1 MLLKSLIFNP
11 LLLKPTLLSP
21 LITAAIETSLN
32 SVLFRDK
39 SLKAARL
46 RLAGKVLRIE
56 LREVSFPL
64 LLVFSERQVDVLS
77 QWDGDADCIV
87 KTDIAVLVKLRDRQQ
102 LSSLMRSSELIV
114 EGDIQVVQQLVTLLD
129 LAEWEPAE
137 WLAPYIGDIAAETI
151 GQAVQKSSRFLS
163 KQLQQQQ
170 NYLAEAI
177 TEEWKMAPAPLEVV
191 WFNEEVDA
199 TARATE
205 ALTARLVTME
215 TKQ

>member
-1 MLLKSLIFNP
+1 M
-11 LLLKPTLLSP
+11 LSP

-56 LREVSFPL
+56 LREMSFPL

-77 QWDGDADCIV
+77 RWDGDADCIV
-87 KTDIAVLVKLRDRQQ
+87 KTDVAVLVKLRDRQQ
-102 LSSLMRSSELIV
+102 LSSLMRSGELIV
-114 EGDIQVVQQLVTLLD
+114 EDDIQVVQQLVTLLD

-151 GQAVQKSSRFLS
+151 GQVVQKSSRFLS
-163 KQLQQQQ
+163 NQLQQQQ

-177 TEEWKMAPAPLEVV
+177 TEEWKMAPAPLEIV

-205 ALTARLVTME
+205 ALTTRLVTME

>member
-1 MLLKSLIFNP
+1 MPLKSLIFKS
-11 LLLKPTLLSP
+11 LSLKPTLLSP

-46 RLAGKVLRIE
+46 RLAGKMLSIE

-77 QWDGDADCIV
+77 QWDGDADCTV
-87 KTDIAVLVKLRDRQQ
+87 TTNVAVLAKLRDRQQ
-102 LSSLMRSSELIV
+102 LSPLMRSGELIV
-114 EGDIQVVQQLVTLLD
+114 EGDIQVVQQLITLLD
-129 LAEWEPAE
+129 LAEWEPSE

-151 GQAVQKSSRFLS
+151 GQAIQKSNRFLS
-163 KQLQQQQ
+163 KQFQQQQ
-170 NYLAEAI
+170 HYVAEAI
-177 TEEWKMAPAPLEVV
+177 TEEWKIAPAPLEVV
-191 WFNEEVDA
+191 WFNEEIDA

-205 ALTARLVTME
+205 ALTARLATME

>member
-1 MLLKSLIFNP
+1 MPLKSLIFKS
-11 LLLKPTLLSP
+11 LSLKPTLLSP

-46 RLAGKVLRIE
+46 RLTGKVLRIE
-56 LREVSFPL
+56 LREMNFPL

-87 KTDIAVLVKLRDRQQ
+87 KTDITVLVKLRDRQQ
-102 LSSLMRSSELIV
+102 LSPLMRSGELIV
-114 EGDIQVVQQLVTLLD
+114 EGNIQVVQQLVTLLD
-129 LAEWEPAE
+129 LAELEPAE
-137 WLAPYIGDIAAETI
+137 WLAPYIGDVAAETI
-151 GQAVQKSSRFLS
+151 GQVVHKSSRFLS

-170 NYLAEAI
+170 LYLAEAI

-199 TARATE
+199 AARATE
-205 ALTARLVTME
+205 ALSARLATME

>member
-1 MLLKSLIFNP
+1 MPLKSLIFKS
-11 LLLKPTLLSP
+11 LSLKPTLLSP

-46 RLAGKVLRIE
+46 RLAGKVLSIE

-77 QWDGDADCIV
+77 QWDGDADCTV
-87 KTDIAVLVKLRDRQQ
+87 KTNVAVLAKLRDRQQ
-102 LSSLMRSSELIV
+102 LSPLMRSGELIV
-114 EGDIQVVQQLVTLLD
+114 EGDIQVVQQLITLLD

-151 GQAVQKSSRFLS
+151 GQIIHKSNRFLS
-163 KQLQQQQ
+163 KQFQQQQ
-170 NYLAEAI
+170 HYVAEAI
-177 TEEWKMAPAPLEVV
+177 TEEWKIAPAPLEVV

-205 ALTARLVTME
+205 ALTARLATME

>member
-1 MLLKSLIFNP
+1 M
-11 LLLKPTLLSP
+11 LLKPTLLSP

>member
-1 MLLKSLIFNP
+1 MPLKSLIFKS
-11 LLLKPTLLSP
+11 LSLKPTLLSP

-46 RLAGKVLRIE
+46 RLAGKMLSIE

-77 QWDGDADCIV
+77 QWDGDADCTV
-87 KTDIAVLVKLRDRQQ
+87 TTNVAVLAKLRDRQQ
-102 LSSLMRSSELIV
+102 LSPLMRSGELIV
-114 EGDIQVVQQLVTLLD
+114 EGDIQVVQQLITLLD
-129 LAEWEPAE
+129 LAEWEPSE

-151 GQAVQKSSRFLS
+151 WQAIQKSNRFLS
-163 KQLQQQQ
+163 KQFQQQQ
-170 NYLAEAI
+170 HYVAEAI
-177 TEEWKMAPAPLEVV
+177 TEEWKIAPAPLEVV
-191 WFNEEVDA
+191 WFNEEIDA

-205 ALTARLVTME
+205 ALTARLATME

>member
-1 MLLKSLIFNP
+1 MS
-11 LLLKPTLLSP
+11 LKPALLSP

-32 SVLFRDK
+32 SVLFRDN
-39 SLKAARL
+39 SLKSARL
-46 RLAGKVLRIE
+46 RLTGKVLRIE
-56 LREVSFPL
+56 LREMNFPL

-87 KTDIAVLVKLRDRQQ
+87 KTDITVLVKLRDRQQ
-102 LSSLMRSSELIV
+102 LSPLMRSGELAV

-137 WLAPYIGDIAAETI
+137 WLAPYIGDVAAETI
-151 GQAVQKSSRFLS
+151 GQAVHKSSRFLS

-170 NYLAEAI
+170 LYLAEAI
-177 TEEWKMAPAPLEVV
+177 TEEWQMAPAPLEVV

-205 ALTARLVTME
+205 ALSARLATME

>member
-1 MLLKSLIFNP
+1 MPLKSLIFKP

-129 LAEWEPAE
+129 LAEWGPAE

-151 GQAVQKSSRFLS
+151 GQAVQKSGRFLS

-199 TARATE
+199 TDRATE

>member
-1 MLLKSLIFNP
+1 M
-11 LLLKPTLLSP
+11 LLKPTLLSP

-56 LREVSFPL
+56 LREMSFPL

-77 QWDGDADCIV
+77 RWDGDADCIV
-87 KTDIAVLVKLRDRQQ
+87 KTDVAVLVKLRDRQQ
-102 LSSLMRSSELIV
+102 LSSLMRSGELIV
-114 EGDIQVVQQLVTLLD
+114 EDDIQVVQQLVTLLD

-151 GQAVQKSSRFLS
+151 GQVVQKSSRFLS
-163 KQLQQQQ
+163 NQLQQQQ

-177 TEEWKMAPAPLEVV
+177 TEEWKMAPAPLEIV

-205 ALTARLVTME
+205 ALTTRLVTME

>member
-1 MLLKSLIFNP
+1 MLLKSLIFKP

>member
-1 MLLKSLIFNP
+1 MLLKSLIFKP

-64 LLVFSERQVDVLS
+64 LLVFSERQIDVLS

>member
-1 MLLKSLIFNP
+1 MLLKSLIFKP

-199 TARATE
+199 TARGTE

>member
-1 MLLKSLIFNP
+1 MPLKSLIYKP

-56 LREVSFPL
+56 LREMSFPL

-77 QWDGDADCIV
+77 RWDGDADCIV
-87 KTDIAVLVKLRDRQQ
+87 KTDVAVLVKLRDRQQ
-102 LSSLMRSSELIV
+102 LSSLMRSGELIV
-114 EGDIQVVQQLVTLLD
+114 EDDIQVVQQLVTLLD

-151 GQAVQKSSRFLS
+151 GQVVQKSSRFLS
-163 KQLQQQQ
+163 NQLQQQQ

-205 ALTARLVTME
+205 ALTTRLVTME

>member
-1 MLLKSLIFNP
+1 MPLKSLIFKS
-11 LLLKPTLLSP
+11 LSLKPTLLSP
-21 LITAAIETSLN
+21 LITVAIETSLN

-46 RLAGKVLRIE
+46 RLAGKVLSIE

-77 QWDGDADCIV
+77 QWDGDADCTV
-87 KTDIAVLVKLRDRQQ
+87 TTNVAVLAKLRDRQQ
-102 LSSLMRSSELIV
+102 LSLLMRSGELIV
-114 EGDIQVVQQLVTLLD
+114 EGDIQVVQQLITLLD
-129 LAEWEPAE
+129 LAEWEPSE

-151 GQAVQKSSRFLS
+151 GQAIQKSNRFLS
-163 KQLQQQQ
+163 KQFQQQQ
-170 NYLAEAI
+170 HYVAEAI
-177 TEEWKMAPAPLEVV
+177 TEEWKIAPAPLEVV

-205 ALTARLVTME
+205 ALTARLATME

>member
-1 MLLKSLIFNP
+1 MPLNSLIFKP

-46 RLAGKVLRIE
+46 RLAGKVLRLE
-56 LREVSFPL
+56 LREMSFPL

-87 KTDIAVLVKLRDRQQ
+87 KTDVAVLVKLRDRQQ

-114 EGDIQVVQQLVTLLD
+114 EGDIQLVQQLVTLLD

-151 GQAVQKSSRFLS
+151 GQVVQKSSRFLS
-163 KQLQQQQ
+163 NQLQQQQ

-205 ALTARLVTME
+205 ALTTRLVTME

>member
-1 MLLKSLIFNP
+1 MPLKSLIYKP

-56 LREVSFPL
+56 LREMSFPL

-77 QWDGDADCIV
+77 RWDGDADCIV
-87 KTDIAVLVKLRDRQQ
+87 KTDVAVLVKLRDRQQ
-102 LSSLMRSSELIV
+102 LSSLMRSGELIV
-114 EGDIQVVQQLVTLLD
+114 EDDIQVVQQLVTLLD

-151 GQAVQKSSRFLS
+151 GQVVQKSSRFLS
-163 KQLQQQQ
+163 NQLQQQQ

-177 TEEWKMAPAPLEVV
+177 TEEWKMAPAPLEIV

-205 ALTARLVTME
+205 ALTTRLVTME

>member
-1 MLLKSLIFNP
+1 MLLKSLIFKP

-46 RLAGKVLRIE
+46 RLAGKVVRIE

-87 KTDIAVLVKLRDRQQ
+87 KTDIAALVKLRDRQQ

>member
-1 MLLKSLIFNP
+1 MLLNSLIFKP

>member
-1 MLLKSLIFNP
+1 MPLKSLIFKS
-11 LLLKPTLLSP
+11 LSLKPTLLSP

-46 RLAGKVLRIE
+46 RLTGKVLRIE
-56 LREVSFPL
+56 LREMNFPL

-87 KTDIAVLVKLRDRQQ
+87 KTDITVLVKLRDRQQ
-102 LSSLMRSSELIV
+102 LSPLMRSGELIV

-129 LAEWEPAE
+129 LAELEPAE
-137 WLAPYIGDIAAETI
+137 WLAPYIGDVAAETI
-151 GQAVQKSSRFLS
+151 GQVVHKSSRFLS

-170 NYLAEAI
+170 LYLAEVI

-199 TARATE
+199 AARATE
-205 ALTARLVTME
+205 ALSARLATME

>member
-1 MLLKSLIFNP
+1 M
-11 LLLKPTLLSP
+11 LLKPTLLSP

-64 LLVFSERQVDVLS
+64 LLVFSERQIDVLS

-163 KQLQQQQ
+163 KQLQQQK

>member
-1 MLLKSLIFNP
+1 MPLKSLIFKSLP
-11 LLLKPTLLSP
+11 LKPALLSP

-32 SVLFRDK
+32 SVLFRDN
-39 SLKAARL
+39 SLKSARL
-46 RLAGKVLRIE
+46 RLTGKVLRIE
-56 LREVSFPL
+56 LREMNFPL

-87 KTDIAVLVKLRDRQQ
+87 KTDITVLVKLRDRQQ
-102 LSSLMRSSELIV
+102 LSPLMRSGELAV

-137 WLAPYIGDIAAETI
+137 WLAPYIGDVAAETI
-151 GQAVQKSSRFLS
+151 GQAVHKSSRFLS

-170 NYLAEAI
+170 LYLAEAI
-177 TEEWKMAPAPLEVV
+177 TEEWQMAPAPLEVV

-205 ALTARLVTME
+205 ALSARLATME

>member
-1 MLLKSLIFNP
+1 MPLKSLIFKS
-11 LLLKPTLLSP
+11 LSLKPTLLSP

-46 RLAGKVLRIE
+46 RLTGKVLRIE
-56 LREVSFPL
+56 LREMSFPL

-87 KTDIAVLVKLRDRQQ
+87 KTDITVLVKLRDRQQ
-102 LSSLMRSSELIV
+102 LSPLMRSGELIV
-114 EGDIQVVQQLVTLLD
+114 EGNIQVVQQLVTLLD
-129 LAEWEPAE
+129 LAELEPAE
-137 WLAPYIGDIAAETI
+137 WLAPYIGDVAAETI
-151 GQAVQKSSRFLS
+151 GQVVHKSSRFLS

-170 NYLAEAI
+170 LYLAEAI

-199 TARATE
+199 AARATE
-205 ALTARLVTME
+205 ALSARLATME

>member
-1 MLLKSLIFNP
+1 MPLKSLIFKSFS
-11 LLLKPTLLSP
+11 LKPMLLSQ

-39 SLKAARL
+39 SMKTARL
-46 RLAGKVLRIE
+46 RLVGKVLRIE
-56 LREVSFPL
+56 LREINFPL

-87 KTDIAVLVKLRDRQQ
+87 KTEVAVLAKLRDRQQ
-102 LSSLMRSSELIV
+102 LSPLMRSGELIV
-114 EGDIQVVQQLVTLLD
+114 DGDIQVVQQLVALLD
-129 LAEWEPAE
+129 LAEWDPAE

-151 GQAVQKSSRFLS
+151 GQAVHKSSHFLS
-163 KQLQQQQ
+163 GQLRQQQH
-170 NYLAEAI
+170 YLAEAI

-199 TARATE
+199 TVRATE
-205 ALTARLVTME
+205 ALNARLATME
-215 TKQ
+215 KKQ

>member
-1 MLLKSLIFNP
+1 MPLKSLIYKP

-56 LREVSFPL
+56 LREMSFPL

-77 QWDGDADCIV
+77 RWDGDADCIV
-87 KTDIAVLVKLRDRQQ
+87 KTDVAVLVKLRDRQQ
-102 LSSLMRSSELIV
+102 LSSLMRSGELIV
-114 EGDIQVVQQLVTLLD
+114 EDDIQVVQQLVTLLD

-151 GQAVQKSSRFLS
+151 GQVVQKSSRFLS
-163 KQLQQQQ
+163 NQLQQQQ

-177 TEEWKMAPAPLEVV
+177 TEEWKWLQRRWKLCGLTKRLMPPLE
-191 WFNEEVDA
+191 
-199 TARATE
+199 
-205 ALTARLVTME
+205 LPRL
-215 TKQ
+215 

>member
-1 MLLKSLIFNP
+1 MPLKSLISKTFS
-11 LLLKPTLLSP
+11 LKPMLLSQ

-39 SLKAARL
+39 SMKAARL
-46 RLAGKVLRIE
+46 RLVGKVLRIE
-56 LREVSFPL
+56 LREINFPL

-87 KTDIAVLVKLRDRQQ
+87 KTEVAVLAKLRDRQQ
-102 LSSLMRSSELIV
+102 LSPLMRSGKLIV
-114 EGDIQVVQQLVTLLD
+114 EGDIQVVQQVVALLD
-129 LAEWEPAE
+129 LAEWDPAE

-151 GQAVQKSSRFLS
+151 GQVAHKSSYFLS
-163 KQLQQQQ
+163 GQLQQQQ
-170 NYLAEAI
+170 HYLAEAI
-177 TEEWKMAPAPLEVV
+177 TEEWKVAPAPLEVV

-205 ALTARLVTME
+205 ALNARLATME
-215 TKQ
+215 KK

>member
-1 MLLKSLIFNP
+1 MPLKSLIFKS
-11 LLLKPTLLSP
+11 LSLKPTLLSP

-46 RLAGKVLRIE
+46 RLAGKVLSIE

-77 QWDGDADCIV
+77 QWDGDADCTV
-87 KTDIAVLVKLRDRQQ
+87 TTNVAVLAKLRDRQQ
-102 LSSLMRSSELIV
+102 LSPLMRSGELIV
-114 EGDIQVVQQLVTLLD
+114 EGDIQVVQQLITLLD

-151 GQAVQKSSRFLS
+151 GQVIHKSNRFLS
-163 KQLQQQQ
+163 KQFQQQQ
-170 NYLAEAI
+170 YYVAEAI
-177 TEEWKMAPAPLEVV
+177 TEEWKIAPAPLEVV

-205 ALTARLVTME
+205 ALTARLATME